1 MKLFALGFVLTIAL
15 FSQAGKGEKSAGQHI
30 EKQLSK
36 KEYVDMWRS
45 TAVQQMIQ
53 YKIPASIT
61 LAQGILESGSG
72 NSALAREGNN
82 HFGIKCGDWEGK
94 TMFADDDQKGE
105 CFRVYASAEESYID
119 HSEFLKLKK
128 RYANLFSLESTDYK
142 SWANGLKEAGYATN
156 PKYPE
161 LLITII
167 EDLKLYELDKIGTP
181 NNERAPNL
189 LAGTKVSSEV
199 KHSVLIHENKV
210 KYIVAKKGDTFY
222 RISKE
227 FGLGLWQLYKYN
239 DFGPKKDVL
248 QEGDFIY
255 IQPKRNRSN
264 SKSIKLDKSLTL
276 REISQME
283 AVKLAVLLKKNNIT
297 SGDEILPKGEKI
309 TLR

>member
-1 MKLFALGFVLTIAL
+1 MKLFVFGLGLSLSL
-15 FSQAGKGEKSAGQHI
+15 FSQAGITEKQLGKKI

-36 KEYVDMWRS
+36 KEYVDIWRT

-82 HFGIKCGDWEGK
+82 HFGIKCGDWEGQ

-119 HSEFLKLKK
+119 HSEFLKEKK
-128 RYANLFSLESTDYK
+128 RYANLFSLESNDYK

-181 NNERAPNL
+181 NNERAPEL
-189 LAGTKVSSEV
+189 IAGTKVSSEV
-199 KHSVLIHENKV
+199 KHSVLVHDNKV

-255 IQPKRNRSN
+255 IQPKRNRCSKN
-264 SKSIKLDKSLTL
+264 SLKLEKSLTL
-276 REISQME
+276 REISQKE
-283 AVKLAVLLKKNNIT
+283 AIKLSVLMKKNSIT
-297 SGDEILPKGEKI
+297 SSDEILPKGEKI